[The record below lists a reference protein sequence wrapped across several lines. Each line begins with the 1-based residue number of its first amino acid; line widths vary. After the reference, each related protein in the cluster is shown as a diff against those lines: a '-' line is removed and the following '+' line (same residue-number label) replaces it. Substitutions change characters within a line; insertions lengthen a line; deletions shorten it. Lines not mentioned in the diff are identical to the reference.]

1 MACQGI
7 IAYKCIL
14 FLVTFGGLCI
24 ISFMEQQPKKMV
36 QLDRTNRRPL
46 YEQLKAIL
54 LQDIRRRESGE
65 ILPTEKEIGEQ
76 FSVSRQTVR
85 LAMRE
90 LTQEGY
96 LVRVA
101 GRGTFV
107 AIRKVVRD
115 NSWAL
120 ENFNQEMHQYGIEPE
135 TQILNLEVLP
145 GSESINRRL
154 GLDPAAKVLFLR
166 RLRFTDGWPLVVLNS
181 YLPYDKVMGLENQ
194 KKILEQTSL
203 HVHITNKYH
212 YSFKNAYRSVEA
224 LPAPNRE
231 AEVLKILPGSPI
243 LYSETVWQVAEGFAV
258 EYVREWYRGDRSQ
271 FTMILGRQDAQ
282 LRVNPLDSK
291 NLPPQIP
298 E

>member
-1 MACQGI
+1 MG
-7 IAYKCIL
+7 
-14 FLVTFGGLCI
+14 
-24 ISFMEQQPKKMV
+24 QQPKKMV

-46 YEQLKAIL
+46 YDQLKAIL

-85 LAMRE
+85 LAMKE

-107 AIRKVVRD
+107 AIHKVVRD

-145 GSESINRRL
+145 GSEIINRRL
-154 GLDPAAKVLFLR
+154 GLDPAAKVLFLC
-166 RLRFTDGWPLVVLNS
+166 RLRFADGWPLVALNS

-194 KKILEQTSL
+194 KKILERTSL
-203 HVHITNKYH
+203 HAYITSKYH
-212 YSFKNAYRSVEA
+212 YNFKNAYRSVEA

-231 AEVLKILPGSPI
+231 AEILKILPGSPI

-271 FTMILGRQDAQ
+271 FTMILGKQDAAA
-282 LRVNPLDSK
+282 SS
-291 NLPPQIP
+291 
-298 E
+298 